1 MCYGCVVST
10 ITVKHIPPAV
20 HRALKARAAAH
31 GRSLNKEIIAT
42 LEGVLRPA
50 PINAD
55 NVLRHARAVREIMGV
70 YVTSRELAGL
80 KNAGR
85 K

>member
-1 MCYGCVVST
+1 MST
-10 ITVKHIPPAV
+10 ITLKNVPADM
-20 HRALKARAAAH
+20 HRALKARAEAH

-42 LEGVLRPA
+42 LEGSLGATQVDAAAILA
-50 PINAD
+50 Q
-55 NVLRHARAVREIMGV
+55 ARAVREGVGV
-70 YVTSRELAGL
+70 YVTQKDLKAL

>member
-1 MCYGCVVST
+1 MRYDSVMST
-10 ITVKHIPPAV
+10 ITLKNVPADM
-20 HRALKARAAAH
+20 HRALKARAEAH

-42 LEGVLRPA
+42 LEGSLGATQVDAAAILA
-50 PINAD
+50 Q
-55 NVLRHARAVREIMGV
+55 ARAVRESVGV
-70 YVTSRELAGL
+70 YVTQKDLKAL